1 MDANA
6 KRKAAAILTGSAPT
20 CRGARATA
28 AALAAL
34 AALAS
39 ITCAGTAQGRQA
51 DQPDHREFNAAL
63 DVPYRASA
71 SAPRTITV
79 HLSYPDQGRRHRT
92 WWRLTLQ
99 RSNGAPLRSWHGSA
113 TLGAQPRTI
122 TLRWDGRPAGAAA
135 GQSDASDARYR
146 LRLHAVAGGT
156 VIDQAWPVA
165 AGNAPIL
172 PLPPFHPMRAH
183 AARATGA
190 APPASPAT
198 EAVAAADAP
207 PYTVYYGNLHSQT
220 NHSDGGG
227 DLAHCSG
234 AQDPQSAALGPAD
247 AYAYAQAHGLD
258 FLMTSE
264 HNHMYDGSDG
274 SNANADPQQ
283 ATALYRRGLQEAS
296 DYNGGHPGF
305 LAIYG
310 QEWGV
315 IANGGH
321 LNIFNSAELL
331 GWERNG
337 SGQLLADTETAK
349 SDYAALYS
357 LMRSR
362 GWLGQFNHPAPGQF
376 KAGGVPLGYTP
387 DGDEVMVLCEV
398 MNSSAFSRSTDESE
412 SHRSNYEAA
421 CDQLLEAGYH
431 LAFSSDQDN
440 HCANWGASYSNRSA
454 ILLPN
459 DTALDSAGLLA
470 ALRARRVFATMD
482 KQAQILFTANGHL
495 MGERFANCGPL
506 ALSVRYA
513 GGPGRSAAE
522 LAIIEGVPGRNG
534 TVSELAHTADTTIT
548 PAPGEHFY
556 YARLT
561 QDDGKLLWSAPV
573 WVSQQAGQLSCA
585 ALK

>member
-1 MDANA
+1 MDASA
-6 KRKAAAILTGSAPT
+6 KRKVAPIITGSAPT
-20 CRGARATA
+20 RSGARAIA

-34 AALAS
+34 AA
-39 ITCAGTAQGRQA
+39 ITCAGPARGRRH
-51 DQPDHREFNAAL
+51 DQPDHREFDATL
-63 DVPYRASA
+63 DAPYRASA
-71 SAPRTITV
+71 GMARTITIR
-79 HLSYPDQGRRHRT
+79 LSYPDQGRRHRAR
-92 WWRLTLQ
+92 WRLTLQ
-99 RSNGAPLRSWHGSA
+99 NSDGALLRSWHGSA
-113 TLGAQPRTI
+113 MLGALPRTI
-122 TLRWDGRPAGAAA
+122 MLRWDGRPAGAAA
-135 GQSDASDARYR
+135 APANVRYR
-146 LRLHAVAGGT
+146 LRLHAVAGAG
-156 VIDQAWPVA
+156 VIDQQWPVA
-165 AGNAPIL
+165 AGNVPTL
-172 PLPPFHPMRAH
+172 PLPPFHPMGAHTGRA
-183 AARATGA
+183 AGAA
-190 APPASPAT
+190 APPAAPAT
-198 EAVAAADAP
+198 VAVAPADAP

-264 HNHMYDGSDG
+264 HNHMYDGADG
-274 SNANADPQQ
+274 TNANADPQQ

-321 LNIFNSAELL
+321 LNIFNSPELL

-337 SGQLLADTETAK
+337 SGQLLADTETPK
-349 SDYAALYS
+349 GDYAALYS
-357 LMRSR
+357 LLRSR

-387 DGDEVMVLCEV
+387 DGDDVMVLCEV
-398 MNSSAFSRSTDESE
+398 MNSSAFSHSADESE
-412 SHRSNYEAA
+412 SHRSNYEAV

-431 LAFSSDQDN
+431 LAFSSNQDN

-454 ILLPN
+454 VLLPN
-459 DTALDSAGLLA
+459 DAALDSANLLA

-482 KQAQILFTANGHL
+482 KQAQIVFTANGHL

-513 GGPGRSAAE
+513 GGPGRSVAE

-534 TVSELAHTADTTIT
+534 SVSELAHTADTTIT
-548 PAPGEHFY
+548 PAPGAHFY

-573 WVSQQAGQLSCA
+573 WVSQQAAPLSCA